1 MPFLVEIKK
10 KIGSVQNT
18 SKITKAM
25 ELVAASRMK
34 QFQRK
39 AMGARAYA
47 WGLLEALM
55 RNRSS
60 IERLEWGKQRTG
72 LPVLF
77 VIIASDKGLCGSLN
91 QQLLRALWRSP
102 RWNALAPDERLL
114 ITIGRKSSEAA
125 AYAGV
130 MPVRQFEGVK
140 EQLDPVAALEVI
152 DEIMGYWDRQECG
165 EIQIISPHYVNPFV
179 FYPTVKQY
187 LPFDLE
193 MVGSHLGWRDP
204 ASMLAG
210 SLSPE
215 PDETASVPTFSEPS
229 REAVADALAHQL
241 IQSLFLQAFYELKAC
256 EYSSRMVAMKN
267 ATESAGEMVRSLT
280 LSYNKARQGAITQQ
294 LAELTGGSLADE

>member
-47 WGLLEALM
+47 WGLLGALM
-55 RNRSS
+55 RNRSG
-60 IERLEWGKQRTG
+60 IEGLEWGKKRPG

-77 VIIASDKGLCGSLN
+77 VIVASDKGLCGSLN
-91 QQLLRALWRSP
+91 QQLLRTLWRSP
-102 RWNALAPDERLL
+102 RWNALAPEERLL

-130 MPVRQFEGVK
+130 SPVGQFEGIK
-140 EQLDPVAALEVI
+140 EQLDPLTALEVI
-152 DEIMGYWDRQECG
+152 DQIVGYWDRRECG
-165 EIQIISPHYVNPFV
+165 EIQIVSPHYVNPFV

-187 LPFDLE
+187 LPFDQE
-193 MVGSHLGWRDP
+193 MVASHLGWRDP
-204 ASMLAG
+204 AGMAAG
-210 SLSPE
+210 ALSPDSDVE
-215 PDETASVPTFSEPS
+215 SPTPTFSEPS
-229 REAVADALAHQL
+229 REAVVDALARQL
-241 IQSLFLQAFYELKAC
+241 IQSLFVQAFYELKAC